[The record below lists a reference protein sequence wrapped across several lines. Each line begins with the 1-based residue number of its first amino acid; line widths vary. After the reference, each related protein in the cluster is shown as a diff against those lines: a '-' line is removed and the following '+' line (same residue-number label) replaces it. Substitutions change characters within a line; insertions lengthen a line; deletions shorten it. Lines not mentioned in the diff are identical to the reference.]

1 MLHNK
6 ITIIIFTII
15 ILLMFPVY
23 VYATNQDTNES
34 IKNKVGLL
42 TVYTNNEKM
51 DKISLTIQN
60 ILSHYLGKIDKK
72 IEIKLI
78 TDKYKNELR
87 FKKDGADG
95 QLINQVIEIGKDETL
110 DTILIIGTSST
121 LSSIISTITI
131 IKPNRET
138 DIIPYKN
145 VFQIDVKEL
154 EEGYPPEEIIREIN
168 NIVNA
173 VISVKIT
180 ITTNPKISLIYIN
193 DQFISYAEPS
203 VEIIASI
210 GKYDLKIISEGYETL
225 TQELLIRKDEHFNFE
240 LNYRFFNKRG
250 LSIMGMFDV
259 FEGMFPENDEQ
270 MKLSTSYSFQY
281 FFDLFNHSK
290 FYLEFNLI
298 LLNVTRINI
307 AKFMNKEF
315 ETSIEIN
322 SLLFYGNLRYEPVF
336 EKFRWL
342 NPIIGV
348 GIWIASHSTKPRVT
362 TASNFSLNIIAGF
375 SINFHRRWSFVAEY
389 RYLLLGDLT
398 LIELVEMLP
407 GTGIRLN
414 TIEDN
419 YDGSIILVGMRYN
432 L

>member
-1 MLHNK
+1 MS
-6 ITIIIFTII
+6 
-15 ILLMFPVY
+15 PVY
-23 VYATNQDTNES
+23 AYSSSQNTEF

-42 TVYTNNEKM
+42 TVYTDNEEM
-51 DKISLTIQN
+51 DKISFTIQN
-60 ILSHYLGKIDKK
+60 ILSHYLSKIDKK

-78 TDKYKNELR
+78 TDKYKNKIR
-87 FKKDGADG
+87 FTEDGADE
-95 QLINQVIEIGKDETL
+95 QLINQAIEIGKNETL
-110 DTILIIGTSST
+110 DTILIIGTTST
-121 LSSIISTITI
+121 LNSIISAITI

-138 DIIPYKN
+138 DIIQYKN

-154 EEGYPPEEIIREIN
+154 EEGFPPEEIIKEIN

-180 ITTNPKISLIYIN
+180 ITTNAKKSQIYIN
-193 DQFISYAEPS
+193 SQFISYAEPS
-203 VEIIASI
+203 VEIISSI
-210 GKYDLKIISEGYETL
+210 GKYELKIVSEGYETL
-225 TQELLIRKDEHFNFE
+225 NQELIIRKDEHFNFE

-259 FEGMFPENDEQ
+259 FEGMFPENDEK

-281 FFDLFNHSK
+281 FFSLFNHGK

-315 ETSIEIN
+315 ETNIEID

-342 NPIIGV
+342 NPIIGI
-348 GIWIASHSTKPRVT
+348 GTGIASHSTEPRVT

-375 SINFHRRWSFVAEY
+375 SINFHRRWSIVAEY
-389 RYLLLGDLT
+389 RYMLLGNIT
-398 LIELVEMLP
+398 LIELIEMLP
-407 GTGIRLN
+407 GTGVRLN
-414 TIEDN
+414 TVEDN
-419 YDGSIILVGMRYN
+419 YNGSIILVGMRYN